1 MTFDFTI
8 TSKNQITLPAKIVRQ
23 MNLQKN
29 RILTLDCKNDKII
42 MTPKPSLEAAMKKY
56 WTKHKATKPISDEDL
71 RDFTRLGMAK
81 KVAESL

>member
-1 MTFDFTI
+1 MTVDVTI

-29 RILTLDCKNDKII
+29 RILTLDYKNDKII
-42 MTPKPSLEAAMKKY
+42 MTPKLSLEDAMKKY
-56 WTKHKATKPISDEDL
+56 WTKHKATKPINDEDL